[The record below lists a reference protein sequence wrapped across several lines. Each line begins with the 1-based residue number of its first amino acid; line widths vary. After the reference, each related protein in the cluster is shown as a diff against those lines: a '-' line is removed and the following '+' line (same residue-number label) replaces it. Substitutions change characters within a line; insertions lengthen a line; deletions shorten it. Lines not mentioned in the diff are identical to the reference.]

1 MAPKLSIILPYLS
14 NSTCVARCKEQL
26 ARNSVNAFEAC
37 EVLDC
42 RAIYRAYNEG
52 VAQAKGEIVVLL
64 NDDMFVAPDWDR
76 LLVEAALGRTVV
88 TTYLVESGKRPV
100 NFRNIERDFG
110 RTAATFDAEGFAR
123 FAARHGASVP
133 ESRTGLGWYM
143 PFAVRREDFIPFTTE
158 PEDHP
163 NDVMLFGKFASRGYK
178 FVQVRSFAYHLQ
190 GMSHLD

>member
-14 NSTCVARCKEQL
+14 NSSCVARCKEEL
-26 ARNSVNAFEAC
+26 RRNSVNAFEVC

-100 NFRNIERDFG
+100 NSGTSSATSAERQPRLTPGVSRASPLDMERVCRRVGSAWAGTCRLLFEG
-110 RTAATFDAEGFAR
+110 RTSSRSRPSRKTIPTTSCSSASSPAEDTSSCRCVA
-123 FAARHGASVP
+123 
-133 ESRTGLGWYM
+133 SRT
-143 PFAVRREDFIPFTTE
+143 TC
-158 PEDHP
+158 
-163 NDVMLFGKFASRGYK
+163 RG
-178 FVQVRSFAYHLQ
+178 
-190 GMSHLD
+190 